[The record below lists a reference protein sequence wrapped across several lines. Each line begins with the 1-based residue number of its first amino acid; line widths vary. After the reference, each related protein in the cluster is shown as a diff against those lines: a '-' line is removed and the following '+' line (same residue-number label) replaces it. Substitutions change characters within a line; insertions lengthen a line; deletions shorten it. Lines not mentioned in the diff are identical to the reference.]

1 MSFAAAWL
9 AQLGEC
15 WSAGQEITGSNPG
28 QTNPWGLK
36 MTEKKSVAFL
46 MTSANSSSSW
56 IRMKNHTSRLTALS
70 LIWFLWDVKEP
81 TPLFDKSRGHR
92 PWWCGQPLLGWVG
105 NL

>member
-15 WSAGQEITGSNPG
+15 WSAGREITGSNPG

-46 MTSANSSSSW
+46 MTSANS
-56 IRMKNHTSRLTALS
+56 
-70 LIWFLWDVKEP
+70 
-81 TPLFDKSRGHR
+81 
-92 PWWCGQPLLGWVG
+92 
-105 NL
+105 